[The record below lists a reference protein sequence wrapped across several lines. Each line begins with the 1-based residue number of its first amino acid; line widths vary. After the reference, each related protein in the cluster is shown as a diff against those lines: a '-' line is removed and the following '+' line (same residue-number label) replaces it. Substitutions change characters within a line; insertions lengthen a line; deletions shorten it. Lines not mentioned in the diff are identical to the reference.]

1 MGWFSNRKTTI
12 ASSPKLFK
20 ETSQALLY
28 SINKP
33 RTGLFL
39 RVHELYSPKYGDET
53 KFLCAGIMNYVTV
66 SDPTNE
72 AGKRYFAEKFVLIA
86 REAAKLH
93 LVPEVRKALSYLYA
107 AEIVYLALS
116 GLTGNKLS
124 QAQIPLLK
132 ERAGELNIA
141 IPNAGEISGKADLHS
156 NAQAIAAYATEFT
169 AGM

>member
-72 AGKRYFAEKFVLIA
+72 AGKRYFAEKFV
-86 REAAKLH
+86 
-93 LVPEVRKALSYLYA
+93 VRKALSYLYA